1 MSVHWSYSS
10 LGWGWTVPFALQL
23 QPLGQEPGAT
33 VEGGPWVVDRVDFTP
48 LAETWAA
55 PPMEDEDGGP
65 PASSNNP
72 EDERA
77 LSDPPGAVGREGR
90 PTRAA
95 TVMMTRTPAG
105 PSRARPRVT
114 GPHRSRGINIE
125 GTVHADGRIGASA
138 YPNELYDWLNRR
150 SPRGP
155 YPPGWMTRQPH
166 RWAPRLSALRVET
179 PGGPLQEYLAAR
191 QRRPSPPGLSDWCV
205 KCGDGRPTYAGEWT
219 STFSGRVSKPSRV
232 SLCSV
237 RARLSSSGRAS
248 TRSM

>member
-48 LAETWAA
+48 LVETWAA

-125 GTVHADGRIGASA
+125 GTVRADGRIDASTH
-138 YPNELYDWLNRR
+138 PTELYDWRTEGLPRVAPTR
-150 SPRGP
+150 MDDHTTSPLGSEAVGPQGRGSRW
-155 YPPGWMTRQPH
+155 PPSGVP
-166 RWAPRLSALRVET
+166 
-179 PGGPLQEYLAAR
+179 
-191 QRRPSPPGLSDWCV
+191 
-205 KCGDGRPTYAGEWT
+205 GRPAVPALAPWAIGGGVKRGGGRLTYAGEWT

-232 SLCSV
+232 SLCRV
-237 RARLSSSGRAS
+237 
-248 TRSM
+248 